1 MFFLYIRNS
10 INPHK
15 HLKMN
20 TDNTDNNNNNMTDD
34 EFFALHPQPDLVVGL
49 AYPTLIFPEDADE
62 ENTSIYAFPPK
73 PEKYKR
79 QYAVDLSGC
88 PMNLV
93 WEFDEDDLSD
103 LPDLIPNEDLQT
115 IRSPVVQD
123 VVQERLNQ
131 KRAEES
137 YWTSLTTI
145 DEIDEAIQNSLS
157 RQYNLARIL
166 KKERDEDKK
175 EKQLQAKK
183 DQEERM
189 QIINDR
195 EMRRASILQ
204 DKEEQERVQAIK
216 DRNER
221 CFRTLEKRKDDALKR
236 SF

>member
-1 MFFLYIRNS
+1 MKCLFLYIRNS

-20 TDNTDNNNNNMTDD
+20 TDNTDNNMTDD
-34 EFFALHPQPDLVVGL
+34 EFFALHPQPDLVVGQG
-49 AYPTLIFPEDADE
+49 YPTLIFPDDEEDEDADE
-62 ENTSIYAFPPK
+62 DASIYAFPPK

-103 LPDLIPNEDLQT
+103 LPDLIDLPT
-115 IRSPVVQD
+115 IECPVVQD

-189 QIINDR
+189 QIINDQ

-204 DKEEQERVQAIK
+204 DKEEQVQAIK